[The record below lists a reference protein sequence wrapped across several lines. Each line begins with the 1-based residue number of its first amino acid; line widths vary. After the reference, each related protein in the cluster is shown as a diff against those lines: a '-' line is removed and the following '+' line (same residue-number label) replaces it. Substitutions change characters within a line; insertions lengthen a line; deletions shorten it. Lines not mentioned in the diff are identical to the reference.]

1 MMIEPSLASKL
12 EAPCLLSVV
21 VPVFNEEAVL
31 PAFHQR
37 LGAVLGDLGDDCEV
51 LYVDDGSTDRSA
63 AILAQ
68 LQAADRRVGV
78 ARFTRNFGK
87 EQAMSAGLKLSRG
100 AAVIVIDA
108 DLQDPSEL
116 IPQMLDAWIGGAEMV
131 NMRRRSR
138 AGESWLKRASA
149 SAFYRLINRLSEVPI
164 PRDVGDFRLLDRRV
178 VDALCELPEGNRFMK
193 GLFAWVGF
201 RQVDIAYSRAAR
213 VAGHSKWRYWRLW
226 NFALEGI
233 TGFSTAPL
241 KVAGYLGLL
250 SLLAALATLLAGIFG
265 QQEIH
270 EHWPVIAALFLI
282 GGLQLL
288 AIGVCSEYLG
298 RMTMEARRRPLY
310 LIDRYLPAQVGG
322 ANP

>member
-63 AILAQ
+63 TILAQ

-108 DLQDPSEL
+108 DLQDPPEL

-138 AGESWLKRASA
+138 AGESWLKH
-149 SAFYRLINRLSEVPI
+149 LGE
-164 PRDVGDFRLLDRRV
+164 RLLPADQPPQRGA
-178 VDALCELPEGNRFMK
+178 DP
-193 GLFAWVGF
+193 
-201 RQVDIAYSRAAR
+201 
-213 VAGHSKWRYWRLW
+213 
-226 NFALEGI
+226 
-233 TGFSTAPL
+233 
-241 KVAGYLGLL
+241 
-250 SLLAALATLLAGIFG
+250 
-265 QQEIH
+265 
-270 EHWPVIAALFLI
+270 
-282 GGLQLL
+282 
-288 AIGVCSEYLG
+288 
-298 RMTMEARRRPLY
+298 ARRRRLPPARPAGGRCPLRAAGRQS
-310 LIDRYLPAQVGG
+310 LHEGTVRLGRFPPGRYRL
-322 ANP
+322 